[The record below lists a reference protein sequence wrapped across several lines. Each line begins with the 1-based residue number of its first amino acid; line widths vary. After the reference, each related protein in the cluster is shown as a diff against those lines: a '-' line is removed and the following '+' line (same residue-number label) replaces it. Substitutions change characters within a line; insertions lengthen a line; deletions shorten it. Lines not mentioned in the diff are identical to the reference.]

1 MKTKEE
7 ILGGY
12 YSHGANGQPEI
23 TADGL
28 LKAMEEYRL
37 QTEEAAFNAARE
49 MQDTAFKYQSFTDYI
64 SSLNIKPTEPTEAD
78 RIKLVA
84 DSIVEQFLPDDPT
97 TQHFAFEFKTNGKQY
112 TAHYIR
118 NAQGYW
124 EYESFV

>member
-1 MKTKEE
+1 MKTKEQ
-7 ILGGY
+7 ILNDY
-12 YSHGANGQPEI
+12 YSHGADGQPEI

-37 QTEEAAFNAARE
+37 QTEEAAFNAGRE
-49 MQDTAFKYQSFTDYI
+49 MHDTAFKYQSFTDYRAG
-64 SSLNIKPTEPTEAD
+64 LNTKPNEPTEAE

-84 DSIVEQFLPDDPT
+84 ESIVEQFLPDDPT
-97 TQHFAFEFKTNGKQY
+97 TQHFAFEFKTDGKQY